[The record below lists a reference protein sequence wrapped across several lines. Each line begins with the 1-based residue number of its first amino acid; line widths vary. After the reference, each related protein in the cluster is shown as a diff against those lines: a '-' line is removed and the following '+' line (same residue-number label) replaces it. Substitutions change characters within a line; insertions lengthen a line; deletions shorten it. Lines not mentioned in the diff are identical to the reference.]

1 MLTENQKER
10 LFELINKCE
19 DLPLKNLIST
29 ACNQWINGNISP
41 KRNDFGAKV
50 TDGKYDTIDQHC
62 CLITA
67 SMIGEESSFDSRIL
81 HSGYRYF
88 LLNKNLK
95 FDTVSKYGVPLQEIN
110 RIINLFDGETT
121 DSDSTGLI
129 IRELYEILF
138 L

>member
-1 MLTENQKER
+1 MLTQEQQAR
-10 LFELINKCE
+10 LFKLIDKCK
-19 DLPLKNLIST
+19 DLPLKSLIST
-29 ACNQWINGNISP
+29 ACNQWINDNVSP

-50 TDGKYDTIDQHC
+50 IDGKYDIIDQHC

-67 SMIGEESSFDSRIL
+67 SMIGEESSFDSQIL
-81 HSGYRYF
+81 HSGYHYF
-88 LLNKNLK
+88 LLIKNLK
-95 FDTVSKYGVPLQEIN
+95 FDTVSKYGIPIQEIN
-110 RIINLFDGETT
+110 RIINLFDGESI

>member
-1 MLTENQKER
+1 MLTQEQQAR
-10 LFELINKCE
+10 LFKLIDKCK
-19 DLPLKNLIST
+19 DLPLKSLIST
-29 ACNQWINGNISP
+29 ACNQWINGNVSP

-50 TDGKYDTIDQHC
+50 IDGKYDTIDQHC

-67 SMIGEESSFDSRIL
+67 SMIGEKSSFDVRIR
-81 HSGYRYF
+81 HSGYHYF

-95 FDTVSKYGVPLQEIN
+95 YDTVFKFNIPIQEIN